1 MEANLTAASLLGLP
15 HRALIKHPISQFIY
29 REDQNLYYRHLKRLR
44 ETGEPQACD
53 VRMVKQD
60 GKPFWAHL
68 AASAAQ
74 DADGA
79 SVARVTLSDITN
91 RKQAELY
98 RELGREILQILAES
112 GPLPG
117 AIQRVLAVLKAR
129 TESDAVGIRLQ
140 DGDDFPYFTQ
150 EGFSKDFL
158 LTENTLVVRNAA
170 GGICRNADGSVCL
183 ECTCG
188 LVISGKTD
196 PANPFF
202 TRGGSCWTNDSIP
215 LGDFLASED
224 LRLHPR
230 NRCIHDGYA
239 SVALVPIR
247 NKASV
252 VGLIQLNDRRKGRFT
267 LEMVESL
274 EGIAEH
280 IGEALMRRQAEDA
293 LQRAHDELEQRVAE
307 RTGELR
313 QANEKLQT
321 EITERRQAEA
331 ILQARLRIS
340 DYSFGHSL
348 DELLTRTL
356 DEGELLTGSAIGFFH
371 FVEAD
376 QITLSLQTW
385 STNTLRHMCTAEGKG
400 RHYPAD
406 MAGVW
411 VDALRERRTV
421 VHNDY
426 ASLPHRKGLPP
437 GHAPVLRQLVVPVLR
452 NGQVVALLGVGNK
465 ACKYESADI
474 ESVSRLADLTWD
486 IVVSKR
492 AQAASE
498 KNRQLLVE
506 TERGG
511 KVGGWEFAIAT
522 GKQTWTEETCRIHE
536 VVLPYEPTVEKGVN
550 FYAPSSRPMLE
561 RAVRQTMERG
571 EPFDL
576 ELEIITAKGN
586 LRSVHVSGKADPEH
600 NRVYG
605 FIQDITARKQA
616 EAEKE
621 KLEEQNRQL
630 QKSESL
636 GRMAGAIAHHF
647 NNQLQAVMLSLEMA
661 TSNLPRNAEPIDGL
675 SEAMQSA
682 RKAAEVSTL
691 MLTYLGHSQ
700 GKHEPLD
707 LAEVCRRSLVLL
719 RAALP
724 RSVVWETDLPAPGPG
739 IRANASQV
747 QQVLTNL
754 VSNASEAS
762 GDGRGVI
769 RLSVK
774 TVAVADIPTARRFPI
789 DYRPQ
794 QKTYACLEVAD
805 AGCGVAA
812 KDIDKLFDPF
822 FSTKFTGRGLG
833 LPVVLG
839 IARSH
844 DGVVTVESES
854 GRGSTFRVFFPM
866 SAEAVPQKPV
876 HVQGGPSPENVR
888 RGATVLVVEDEPAVR
903 KTLALVLK
911 RSGFSVFEAEDGVVA
926 VAVFQQHR
934 NEINCVVCDLTM
946 PRMNGWETLAAL
958 RKLVPSIPVIL
969 ASGYSEAEVMEGDH
983 PERPQAFLHKPYESK
998 VLINAINQVLAS
1010 SVLELPNSL

>member
-1 MEANLTAASLLGLP
+1 
-15 HRALIKHPISQFIY
+15 
-29 REDQNLYYRHLKRLR
+29 
-44 ETGEPQACD
+44 
-53 VRMVKQD
+53 
-60 GKPFWAHL
+60 
-68 AASAAQ
+68 
-74 DADGA
+74 
-79 SVARVTLSDITN
+79 
-91 RKQAELY
+91 
-98 RELGREILQILAES
+98 
-112 GPLPG
+112 LPG

-150 EGFSKDFL
+150 EGFSEDFL
-158 LTENTLVVRNAA
+158 RTENTLVARNAA

-215 LGDFLASED
+215 LVDFLAIED

-247 NKASV
+247 NKDSV

-267 LEMVESL
+267 LETVESL
-274 EGIAEH
+274 EGIAAH
-280 IGEALMRRQAEDA
+280 IGAALMRGQAEDA
-293 LQRAHDELEQRVAE
+293 LQQAHDELEQRVAE

-321 EITERRQAEA
+321 EITEHNRTEETLKRSET
-331 ILQARLRIS
+331 LLRITQR
-340 DYSFGHSL
+340 
-348 DELLTRTL
+348 LTAT
-356 DEGELLTGSAIGFFH
+356 
-371 FVEAD
+371 
-376 QITLSLQTW
+376 
-385 STNTLRHMCTAEGKG
+385 
-400 RHYPAD
+400 
-406 MAGVW
+406 
-411 VDALRERRTV
+411 
-421 VHNDY
+421 
-426 ASLPHRKGLPP
+426 
-437 GHAPVLRQLVVPVLR
+437 
-452 NGQVVALLGVGNK
+452 
-465 ACKYESADI
+465 
-474 ESVSRLADLTWD
+474 
-486 IVVSKR
+486 
-492 AQAASE
+492 
-498 KNRQLLVE
+498 
-506 TERGG
+506 
-511 KVGGWEFAIAT
+511 GGWNWDVE
-522 GKQTWTEETCRIHE
+522 KQTMFWTEETYRIHE
-536 VVLPYEPTVEKGVN
+536 FEPREFVPGTSEHFARSLNCYRPEDRPVILDAFRRCAEEGQPY
-550 FYAPSSRPMLE
+550 
-561 RAVRQTMERG
+561 
-571 EPFDL
+571 DL
-576 ELEIITAKGN
+576 EFLFTTAKGRQ
-586 LRSVHVSGKADPEH
+586 LWIRTAAEPRVETGKIVGMA
-600 NRVYG
+600 G
-605 FIQDITARKQA
+605 FICDITARKQA

-621 KLEEQNRQL
+621 KLEVQNRQL

-661 TSNLPRNAEPIDGL
+661 TSTLPRNAEPIDGL

-794 QKTYACLEVAD
+794 QKTYACLEGRTRA
-805 AGCGVAA
+805 AGSRPRTSTNSS
-812 KDIDKLFDPF
+812 IR
-822 FSTKFTGRGLG
+822 FS
-833 LPVVLG
+833 P
-839 IARSH
+839 
-844 DGVVTVESES
+844 
-854 GRGSTFRVFFPM
+854 
-866 SAEAVPQKPV
+866 
-876 HVQGGPSPENVR
+876 PSS
-888 RGATVLVVEDEPAVR
+888 PAV
-903 KTLALVLK
+903 ALVCLSFWVL
-911 RSGFSVFEAEDGVVA
+911 RGHTTGSSPWRASLAGEVHSGSFF
-926 VAVFQQHR
+926 R
-934 NEINCVVCDLTM
+934 
-946 PRMNGWETLAAL
+946 
-958 RKLVPSIPVIL
+958 
-969 ASGYSEAEVMEGDH
+969 
-983 PERPQAFLHKPYESK
+983 
-998 VLINAINQVLAS
+998 
-1010 SVLELPNSL
+1010 